1 MKKTVQQPAPES
13 IGQPPAAHSE
23 IPYERQ
29 PANTRYDWLSVEW
42 RESKHA
48 DRFRLEMV
56 DRALYAASG
65 LQRILIREQRGRAL
79 QAAAPDQLF
88 HDLLDEPE
96 AESMCDAV
104 ALLLHL
110 AIDTLEPIRSGVAR

>member
-13 IGQPPAAHSE
+13 IGQTPDARSE
-23 IPYERQ
+23 IPYERE
-29 PANTRYDWLSVEW
+29 PADTRYDWLREEW
-42 RESKHA
+42 RQSNHA
-48 DRFRLEMV
+48 DQFRLEMV

-79 QAAAPDQLF
+79 QAAAPDQLS

-104 ALLLHL
+104 ALLLHM
-110 AIDTLEPIRSGVAR
+110 AIDTLEPLRSGGGR

>member
-13 IGQPPAAHSE
+13 IGQTPDAHSE
-23 IPYERQ
+23 NSDVLE
-29 PANTRYDWLSVEW
+29 PADTRYDWLREEW
-42 RESKHA
+42 RQSNHA
-48 DRFRLEMV
+48 DQYRLEMV

-79 QAAAPDQLF
+79 QAAAPDQLS

-110 AIDTLEPIRSGVAR
+110 AIDTLEPLRSEARR